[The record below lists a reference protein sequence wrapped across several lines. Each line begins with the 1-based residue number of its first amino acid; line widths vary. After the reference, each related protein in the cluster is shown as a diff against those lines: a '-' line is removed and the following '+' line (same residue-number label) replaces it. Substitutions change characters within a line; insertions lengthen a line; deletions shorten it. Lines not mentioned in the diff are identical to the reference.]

1 MVSTFTPNINW
12 EEPARGDDV
21 GTWDTPVNNN
31 GTLIDLVTGANTTVG
46 IGSGNVTLSIAQFR
60 SATLTFN
67 STVIQNTTITFPS
80 TFTKPYTVGHVA
92 TGSSAFTITLATTVS
107 GGQVVAIPPG
117 EYVGVLNDGTNLK
130 FTTLDRV
137 GNYWDFAGSSVPGW
151 VGGCTVPPYLAC
163 VGGTFSSA
171 TYPQLA
177 MFLGGTTL
185 PDSRA
190 RARLALDAGTNRVT
204 SGGCG
209 LAGNTLFAAGGDQ
222 LTQAHTHPV
231 TDPGHSHGVTGGT
244 FAFNDN
250 AGSYQGGGN
259 LPAGSNGLL
268 PVITIT
274 AHVTGLTVGSA
285 GSGAAQNV
293 QPSYVGGIT
302 MIRAA

>member
-1 MVSTFTPNINW
+1 MVSTFTPNINL

-31 GTLIDLVTGANTTVG
+31 MTLLDLVAGANTTIG
-46 IGSGNVTLSIAQFR
+46 IGSGNVTLSIAQYR
-60 SATLTFN
+60 SGTLTFN
-67 STVIQNTTITFPS
+67 STLIQNTTITFPS
-80 TFTKPYTVGHVA
+80 TFTKPYNVGHIA
-92 TGSSAFTITLATTVS
+92 SGSSAFTITLATTVS
-107 GGQVVAIPPG
+107 GGQVIAIPPG
-117 EYVGVLNDGTNLK
+117 EYISVLNDGTNLK
-130 FTTLDRV
+130 FMALDRV

-151 VGGCTVPPYLAC
+151 VGACTVPPYLPC

-204 SGGCG
+204 AGISGIS
-209 LAGNTLFAAGGDQ
+209 GNTLFAAGGDQ
-222 LTQAHTHPV
+222 NLTAHNHAI
-231 TDPGHSHGVTGGT
+231 TDPGHSHAVTGGID
-244 FAFNDN
+244 AFTDL
-250 AGSYQGGGN
+250 AGSLVGGGAF
-259 LPAGSNGLL
+259 PAGTNAAA
-268 PVITIT
+268 ITISN
-274 AHVTGLTVGSA
+274 HVTGITISNA
-285 GSGAAQNV
+285 GNGASQNM